1 MAPQWNHRRRTSFS
15 LRSLVEEVIARTLA
29 SRLASQAI
37 AVVLNVPAD
46 QAIVANRPML
56 RWAIEDLILNAIAA
70 MPGGGELV
78 VTSAAGRGAVEL
90 EIADSGPPLSDDAL
104 RHAFDLSPVA
114 SQGRETGTLSTVR
127 QIVELH
133 GGEVTAV
140 NCPDGGVACT
150 LLIPQPAQLEAA
162 A

>member
-1 MAPQWNHRRRTSFS
+1 MAQQWNRRRRDSFP
-15 LRSLVEEVIARTLA
+15 LRSLVEEVARTLA

-37 AVVLNVPAD
+37 TLILNVPAD
-46 QAIVANRPML
+46 QTIVADRQML
-56 RWAIEDLILNAIAA
+56 RRAIEDLMLNSIAA

-78 VTSAAGRGAVEL
+78 ATSAAGRGAVIL
-90 EIADSGPPLSDDAL
+90 EIADSGPSLSDDAR

-114 SQGRETGTLSTVR
+114 SHGRETGALAIVR

-133 GGEVTAV
+133 DGEVTAA
-140 NCPDGGVACT
+140 NCPDGGVAFT
-150 LLIPQPAQLEAA
+150 LQIPQPTRLEAA